1 MNARAQVRRW
11 TLLSHPNPWEYQ
23 VGTTN
28 GHKATWQ
35 LAYNRALQLI
45 ADQT

>member
-1 MNARAQVRRW
+1 MTPRAEVRRW
-11 TLLSHPNPWEYQ
+11 TRAAHPNPWSYR
-23 VGTTN
+23 VGTN
-28 GHKATWQ
+28 SGHRATWR

>member
-1 MNARAQVRRW
+1 VTRAKVYRW
-11 TLLSHPNPWEYQ
+11 TRAAHPNPWSYR
-23 VGTTN
+23 VGTTS

-35 LAYNRALQLI
+35 LAFNRTLQLI

>member
-1 MNARAQVRRW
+1 MNARAEVRRW
-11 TLLSHPNPWEYQ
+11 TLADHPNPWAYR
-23 VGTTN
+23 VGTN
-28 GHKATWQ
+28 SGHRATWQ